1 MRTLDDSL
9 RLAAD
14 SLRTEIEQMPN
25 KTWEAPTK
33 RRPRGL
39 LVAAAAAAL
48 VLIVIGV
55 PSLLNDPTE
64 PLPVQSGD
72 TLDQAPP
79 TTTPVLPTTIPVPTT
94 ASSTSMG
101 VYVLELDGMSLEGAD
116 IHHEPDGTAVILGW
130 VGNGQSLNI
139 TTFKPFSENSPKAEA
154 IGTLAPDATRTDNVV
169 FGDLDAEHSY
179 HADEDLHTFIWWD
192 DGAVT
197 RLTAR
202 SFGPDVP
209 DLLGSLVKHDISDQV
224 IQDMLI
230 PEAVAALL
238 NDGEQPLT
246 WGTSAD
252 TPWVLVGWQA
262 VVPGK
267 PTSACTGV
275 RPVAEEDWCTG
286 LNGSFDWMIYPQ
298 ALAVGN
304 GGVVILRTQSGVAR
318 IRVES
323 DEVSELVTVF
333 GESDGYPPT
342 AVLNTDGRA
351 IAGTLTPLGYDG
363 KELSNPIPFSVDSYL
378 ETPAGG

>member
-1 MRTLDDSL
+1 MRTLDDTL

-14 SLRTEIEQMPN
+14 SLRAEVERMPN
-25 KTWEAPTK
+25 KTWEAPRK
-33 RRPRGL
+33 RRSRGL
-39 LVAAAAAAL
+39 LVAAATTAL
-48 VLIVIGV
+48 VLAVIGV

-72 TLDQAPP
+72 TPDQTPP
-79 TTTPVLPTTIPVPTT
+79 TTTPVLPTTIPVPTI
-94 ASSTSMG
+94 APSISMG
-101 VYVLELDGMSLEGAD
+101 AYVLELDGMSLEGAD
-116 IHHEPDGTAVILGW
+116 IHHEPDGTAVTFGW
-130 VGNGQSLNI
+130 VGNGQSVNI
-139 TTFKPFSENSPKAEA
+139 TTFRPFSEDSPKARD
-154 IGTLAPDATRTDNVV
+154 IGTLAPDPTRTDNVV
-169 FGDLDAEHSY
+169 FGDLDVDHSY
-179 HADEDLHTFIWWD
+179 HVNEDLHTFIWWE

-209 DLLGSLVKHDISDQV
+209 DLFGSLVKHDIFDQV
-224 IQDMLI
+224 IQEMVI

-238 NDGEQPLT
+238 NEGEQPLA
-246 WGTSAD
+246 WGSSAD
-252 TPWVLVGWQA
+252 TPWVLVGWEL

-286 LNGSFDWMIYPQ
+286 LNDSFGWIHPQ
-298 ALAVGN
+298 AFAVGD
-304 GGVVILRTQSGVAR
+304 GGVVILRTQSGVGR

-323 DEVSELVTVF
+323 DGVSELVTVF

-342 AVLNTDGRA
+342 AVLDTDGFP
-351 IAGTLTPLGYDG
+351 IAGTLTPLGYDS
-363 KELSNPIPFSVDSYL
+363 KELSNPIPFTVDSYL